1 MAAPH
6 GASPP
11 EGDDNYHLIDA
22 GMHPVTLLRGAVFFH
37 HADSFAMMRG
47 GHLDICVL
55 GGYHARMHATG
66 PRTRRDRADGLEPG
80 NPEDSSACRL
90 PGKLL

>member
-11 EGDDNYHLIDA
+11 EGDDNYRLIDA
-22 GMHPVTLLRGAVFFH
+22 GMHPVALLRGAVFFH

-47 GHLDICVL
+47 GRVPRSN
-55 GGYHARMHATG
+55 ARHWAS
-66 PRTRRDRADGLEPG
+66 
-80 NPEDSSACRL
+80 DSSR
-90 PGKLL
+90 